1 MKATRIAAAAA
12 LLAAVLVAPGPATAQ
27 APGDEL
33 PGADARCDGLDPA
46 VCLLPWPNDHFT
58 VADDSTD
65 TGRRL
70 NLDILSMP
78 RNIANKPIEPIDHN
92 RNDGFSP
99 GTPIVTKV
107 PGLDNEAAFANT
119 DPVTLHDIGKY
130 KHPHAPIVVL
140 NAATGEPHPIW
151 SELDAQASTDAD
163 RVLIV
168 RPAVNFEEGQRY
180 IVALRNLKDAD
191 GNTIAPQPAFAALA
205 EEGADGARDEHYESE
220 IFPTLEDNK
229 IDRDELYLA
238 WDFTVASERNLSER
252 MLSIRD
258 DAFAQLGDTDLAD
271 LEVEGDSPDFVVTE
285 VEDFAPCGS
294 DGCQE
299 GENDSLARRVT
310 GRVLVPCYLD
320 QPGCPTG
327 SKFVYAPGSTIPA
340 RIPGNTYPAVFICNI
355 PRSLVDGE
363 TVEQGRPTLVGH
375 GLLGTADQ
383 VNGGKFTKMGR
394 EHGFVFCGADW
405 IGMSQEDIPNAV
417 TILADLGRFSTLAD
431 RSQQGFL
438 NFMYIGRALI
448 HPDGFSSD
456 PAFRFTVG
464 EQTASAIDTSR
475 LYYAGGSQGG
485 IMGGALT
492 AVAPDFTRAYLGVP
506 AMNYSTLLQRSIDF
520 DTYSIVMYN
529 AYPNEIERQVLFALI
544 QTLWDRAESN
554 GYAHHMTTDPYPNT
568 PPHEVLMHEAFGD
581 HQVTNWA
588 TEVMAR
594 TVGARLRK
602 PELDPGRSPLA
613 VPFWG
618 IREIEEFPFAG
629 SALMV
634 ADVGPLRDEGGET
647 KGTTP
652 PPVENRANDQGVDP
666 HGPDQSE
673 TEEGQLQVAAFLTPE
688 GLVIDICGE
697 LPCYLDGWLGALN
710 Q

>member
-1 MKATRIAAAAA
+1 MRFKTIAAAAA
-12 LLAAVLVAPGPATAQ
+12 LVAAVLVGPAQAMVRV
-27 APGDEL
+27 APGDDL
-33 PGADARCDGLDPA
+33 PGADARCDTLDPA

-58 VADDSTD
+58 VADPSTD

-78 RNIANKPIEPIDHN
+78 RNVANKPIEPIDIN

-99 GTPIVTKV
+99 GTPIITKV
-107 PGLDNEAAFANT
+107 PGLDSDGAFANT
-119 DPVTLHDIGKY
+119 DPVTLQDLGAY
-130 KHPHAPIVVL
+130 SAPDAPIVVI
-140 NAATGEPHPIW
+140 NAATGERHPVW
-151 SELDAQASTDAD
+151 SELDAQATTDAN

-168 RPAVNFEEGQRY
+168 RPAVNFAEGARY
-180 IVALRNLKDAD
+180 VVALRNLKDAA
-191 GNTIAPQPAFAALA
+191 GATIAPQAPFAALA
-205 EEGADGARDEHYESE
+205 DEGADTARDEH
-220 IFPTLEDNK
+220 FEDNVFP
-229 IDRDELYLA
+229 ILESAGIERDELYLA

-258 DAFAQLGDTDLAD
+258 DAFGQLGDTDLAD

-285 VEDFAPCGS
+285 VQDFVPCGA

-299 GENDSLARRVT
+299 GEDDRVARRVT

-327 SKFVYAPGSTIPA
+327 SKFAYVPGSTIPT
-340 RIPGNTYPAVFICNI
+340 RIPGNVYPATFICNV

-363 TVEQGRPTLVGH
+363 KVEQGRPTLVGH

-383 VNGGKFTKMGR
+383 VNGGKFLNMGR
-394 EHGFVFCGADW
+394 EYGFVFCGADW

-417 TILADLGRFSTLAD
+417 SILSDLGRFSTLAD

-448 HPDGFSSD
+448 HPEGFSSD
-456 PAFRFTVG
+456 PAFQFTVG
-464 EQTASAIDTSR
+464 GETGSTIDTSR

-492 AVAPDFTRAYLGVP
+492 AVAPDFTQAYLGVP

-529 AYPNEIERQVLFALI
+529 AYPNEIERQLLFGLT

-554 GYAHHMTTDPYPNT
+554 GYAHHMTTDPYENT

-581 HQVTNWA
+581 HQVSNWA

-594 TVGARLRK
+594 TVGAQIRK
-602 PELDPGRSPLA
+602 PELDPGRSPLR

-618 IREIEEFPFAG
+618 IPAIDSFPFAG

-634 ADVGPLRDEGGET
+634 ADVGPMREGG

-673 TEEGQLQVAAFLTPE
+673 TLEGQFQIAQFLSPESLVVA
-688 GLVIDICGE
+688 ICGDR
-697 LPCYLDGWLGALN
+697 PCYLDGWMGATP
-710 Q
+710 

>member
-1 MKATRIAAAAA
+1 MKAKRIAAAAA
-12 LLAAVLVAPGPATAQ
+12 VLAAMLVAPARAQ

-46 VCLLPWPNDHFT
+46 VCLLPWPNDYFT
-58 VADDSTD
+58 VADASTD

-78 RNIANKPIEPIDHN
+78 RNVAGKPIEPIDQN

-99 GTPIVTKV
+99 GTPIITKV

-119 DPVTLHDIGKY
+119 DPVRLSNIHAY

-140 NAATGEPHPIW
+140 DAETGERHPIW

-168 RPAVNFEEGQRY
+168 RPAVNFEEGHRY
-180 IVALRNLKDAD
+180 IVALRNLKDAN
-191 GNTIAPQPAFAALA
+191 GETIAPQAPFAALA
-205 EEGADGARDEHYESE
+205 EEGATTPRDEHFEND
-220 IFPTLEDNK
+220 IFPVLEDNK
-229 IDRDELYLA
+229 IERDELYLA

-271 LEVEGDSPDFVVTE
+271 LEVEGDSPQYVVTE
-285 VEDFAPCGS
+285 VEDFEPCGA

-299 GENDSLARRVT
+299 GEDDDLARRVT

-320 QPGCPTG
+320 QPGCPPG
-327 SKFVYAPGSTIPA
+327 SKFAYVPGSTIPT

-355 PRSLVDGE
+355 PRSLVNGE

-383 VNGGKFTKMGR
+383 VNGGKFIKMGR
-394 EHGFVFCGADW
+394 EYGFVFCGADW
-405 IGMSQEDIPNAV
+405 IGMAQEDIPNAV
-417 TILADLGRFSTLAD
+417 TILADLGRMSTLAD
-431 RSQQGFL
+431 RGQQGFL

-448 HPDGFSSD
+448 HADGFSSD
-456 PAFRFTVG
+456 PAFQFTVG
-464 EQTASAIDTSR
+464 DETASVIDTSR

-506 AMNYSTLLQRSIDF
+506 GMNYSTLLQRSIDF

-529 AYPNEIERQVLFALI
+529 AYPNEIERQLLFALA

-554 GYAHHMTTDPYPNT
+554 GYAHHMTTDPYANT

-594 TVGARLRK
+594 TVGAHVRK

-618 IREIEEFPFAG
+618 IPEIESFPFAG

-652 PPVENRANDQGVDP
+652 PPIENRANDQGVDP

-673 TEEGQLQVAAFLTPE
+673 TEEGQFQMSQFLTPE
-688 GLVIDICGE
+688 GLVVDICGA
-697 LPCYLDGWLGALN
+697 LPCYLDGWVGPTSP
-710 Q
+710 